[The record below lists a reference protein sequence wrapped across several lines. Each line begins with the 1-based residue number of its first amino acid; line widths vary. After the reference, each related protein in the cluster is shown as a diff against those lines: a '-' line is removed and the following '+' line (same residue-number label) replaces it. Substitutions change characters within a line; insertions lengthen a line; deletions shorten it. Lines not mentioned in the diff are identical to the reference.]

1 MKTKSLALALL
12 FFCTLVVNPIMA
24 GATQTI
30 LTKEQNSW
38 LDKNKRTISI
48 HPQDSFPPFVFTG
61 SGSEKEPKGFSVD
74 LIKLVAKNLNIKIN
88 FTNPDSLSHILT
100 SAKEGDESLI
110 LSIDP
115 TDERENYLYFTNVYY
130 TSPSVI
136 VVRKDFSSKKKLITL
151 SDFDKKK
158 VAIGDRYAV
167 ASYVSNIYPEVDIV
181 SVPDSQVSFQKLLL
195 GEVDAAVMDLA
206 TFSYYT
212 SNDTLSYVKVAG
224 RLGFD
229 YKHAIAIPKSSPEL
243 VLILNE
249 GLDSVTEAEMQVLL
263 NKWISID
270 LNDLSGSN
278 SRALDGTA
286 NQNSVVPW
294 LVFVG
299 FVILV
304 SGTIVLV
311 LILQRRQYTFPRF
324 RRRAIPKDVKK
335 EIEDLRIA
343 QEELNHDLAQISELE
358 KDIESKLSDSSRE

>member
-1 MKTKSLALALL
+1 MAFVLLGIVSIVLYTRNPLRTNFIFDEQEALL
-12 FFCTLVVNPIMA
+12 ANPYVRSIA
-24 GATQTI
+24 DAHP
-30 LTKEQNSW
+30 KFRW
-38 LDKNKRTISI
+38 LDA
-48 HPQDSFPPFVFTG
+48 FP
-61 SGSEKEPKGFSVD
+61 
-74 LIKLVAKNLNIKIN
+74 
-88 FTNPDSLSHILT
+88 
-100 SAKEGDESLI
+100 
-110 LSIDP
+110 
-115 TDERENYLYFTNVYY
+115 
-130 TSPSVI
+130 
-136 VVRKDFSSKKKLITL
+136 
-151 SDFDKKK
+151 
-158 VAIGDRYAV
+158 
-167 ASYVSNIYPEVDIV
+167 
-181 SVPDSQVSFQKLLL
+181 
-195 GEVDAAVMDLA
+195 
-206 TFSYYT
+206 FSYYT

-324 RRRAIPKDVKK
+324 RRRAIPKDVQK

-358 KDIESKLSDSSRE
+358 KDIESKLSDSSKE